1 MKDLKH
7 LYYFERLLED
17 ANNDLIRQA
26 QESGKIC
33 VAYTC

>member
-7 LYYFERLLED
+7 LYYFDRLLEE

-26 QESGKIC
+26 QSEGKFC
-33 VAYTC
+33 APV